1 MSFLDDTK
9 LKNVASVVTKI
20 INDAALVTEE
30 TINLVNTKSGKKI
43 RVNRQDADKY
53 KPFGFVIEE
62 LDTDITENFA
72 ADLLAAAKHVNPRAK
87 IVTPEQ
93 KKKEREE
100 KDEELDKKHGDKPVV
115 ASVTSGSFGKNRG
128 YGQGRYMGDSVE
140 HNPFSDLIEA
150 YTKNGMAGLIECINN
165 KQKIEDDVITEGR
178 PSEQHALEGH
188 PYHSKPDHALNY
200 IIKDAGSAA
209 KAMQS
214 IDNKEKESKYLDQQN
229 DASTVLQVRKQHG
242 TSNWYNKKYN
252 NPNKTNINDSVEV
265 TTTPQ
270 HKTFKQINEIRAGKK
285 KVIPVDKFEKNPILS
300 SEIVKDT

>member
-9 LKNVASVVTKI
+9 LKNVASAVTKV

-30 TINLVNTKSGKKI
+30 TINLINTKSGKKI

-62 LDTDITENFA
+62 LDTDITENL
-72 ADLLAAAKHVNPRAK
+72 ADMVLSVAKSLPTKQNQHRNPK
-87 IVTPEQ
+87 IVTLQ
-93 KKKEREE
+93 DKEEAR
-100 KDEELDKKHGDKPVV
+100 KRRDAELDKKHGDKPVV

-140 HNPFSDLIEA
+140 HSPFSDLIEA
-150 YTKNGMAGLIECINN
+150 YTTNGMAGLIECINNN
-165 KQKIEDDVITEGR
+165 KQKIEDDVITEDK
-178 PSEQHALEGH
+178 PVEQ
-188 PYHSKPDHALNY
+188 N
-200 IIKDAGSAA
+200 
-209 KAMQS
+209 
-214 IDNKEKESKYLDQQN
+214 
-229 DASTVLQVRKQHG
+229 
-242 TSNWYNKKYN
+242 
-252 NPNKTNINDSVEV
+252 TNINDSVEV
-265 TTTPQ
+265 PTTPQ

>member
-9 LKNVASVVTKI
+9 LKNVASVVTKV

-30 TINLVNTKSGKKI
+30 TINLINTKSGKKI

-62 LDTDITENFA
+62 LDTDITENFRD
-72 ADLLAAAKHVNPRAK
+72 DLFAAAKHVNPRAK
-87 IVTPEQ
+87 LVTQQE
-93 KKKEREE
+93 KEEARKR
-100 KDEELDKKHGDKPVV
+100 KDAELDKKHGDKPVV

-140 HNPFSDLIEA
+140 HSPFSDLIEA

-165 KQKIEDDVITEGR
+165 KQKIEDDVITEDK
-178 PSEQHALEGH
+178 PVEQ
-188 PYHSKPDHALNY
+188 N
-200 IIKDAGSAA
+200 
-209 KAMQS
+209 
-214 IDNKEKESKYLDQQN
+214 
-229 DASTVLQVRKQHG
+229 
-242 TSNWYNKKYN
+242 
-252 NPNKTNINDSVEV
+252 TNINDSVEV
-265 TTTPQ
+265 PTTPQ

>member
-9 LKNVASVVTKI
+9 LKNVASVVTKV

-30 TINLVNTKSGKKI
+30 TINLINTKSGKKI

-100 KDEELDKKHGDKPVV
+100 KDAELDKKHGDKPVV

-128 YGQGRYMGDSVE
+128 YGQGRNMSDSVE
-140 HNPFSDLIEA
+140 HSPFSDLIEA
-150 YTKNGMAGLIECINN
+150 YTTNGMAGLIECINNN
-165 KQKIEDDVITEGR
+165 KQKIEDDVITEDK
-178 PSEQHALEGH
+178 PVEQ
-188 PYHSKPDHALNY
+188 N
-200 IIKDAGSAA
+200 
-209 KAMQS
+209 
-214 IDNKEKESKYLDQQN
+214 
-229 DASTVLQVRKQHG
+229 
-242 TSNWYNKKYN
+242 
-252 NPNKTNINDSVEV
+252 TNINDSVEV
-265 TTTPQ
+265 PTTPQ